1 MIEIHQLHK
10 RFGHVAAVNGLSFTA
25 SDGAITGLLGANG
38 AGKTTTLG
46 MICGLLAPDSG
57 KVSIGGKASNGCD
70 RRSLI
75 GALLDH
81 QGLYPRLT
89 ARENIAYF
97 GELHGLAGP
106 ALRRRVTE
114 IVSVLGLDELA
125 DRRVGGFSHGE
136 RLKVALARALVHTPQ
151 HLLLDEPTNGLDVA
165 SVHNLRVLLR
175 RLREEGRCIVFS
187 SHVLDQ
193 VAALCDDIVIIA
205 RGRLVARGCV
215 EALCRQASAATL
227 EDAFMTLTTREV

>member
-10 RFGHVAAVNGLSFTA
+10 RFGHVAAVNGLSFSA

-57 KVSIGGKASNGCD
+57 RVWIGSKASNGCD

-75 GALLDH
+75 GTLLDH

-97 GELHGLAGP
+97 GELHGLSGP

-114 IVSVLGLDELA
+114 LMSVLGLDELA
-125 DRRVGGFSHGE
+125 DRLWLIACRLIRRLQRERRVGARRQRRSRTPLVAALRLLSAIGRHRRHSSLMSFGAHDLPPRESRRAASREE
-136 RLKVALARALVHTPQ
+136 RSDHAEPARRAAFLARARTTSLSR
-151 HLLLDEPTNGLDVA
+151 GARRSKA
-165 SVHNLRVLLR
+165 S
-175 RLREEGRCIVFS
+175 
-187 SHVLDQ
+187 
-193 VAALCDDIVIIA
+193 A
-205 RGRLVARGCV
+205 RG
-215 EALCRQASAATL
+215 T
-227 EDAFMTLTTREV
+227 